1 MSSKLPSVSIIIVNY
16 NSSEYLVK
24 CLDSIARLEKTHFV
38 LDKIVVVDNASDQ
51 RNRYMLKERKE
62 IHLIKNNKNEGF
74 AKACNQGAD
83 ETDSDYLLFL
93 NPDTILFEET
103 LDQSV
108 ECYEKQ
114 KNKRIG
120 VLGVQILNENNEITK
135 TCSRFPKNFYFF
147 AKCMGINRIVHSW
160 NQFML
165 EWDHRESQKVD
176 EVIGAYFFV
185 SRDIFQLLNGFD
197 ERFFVYYEEVDFCY
211 RLKQKGYYSYY
222 YADTAIVHSEGG
234 ASKNVK
240 SLRLFYELRSRIL
253 YMQKHKGRRRT
264 RITIYLI
271 KLEYLSR
278 WVYLKIQGNHHGTQ
292 ELKSAYEMLGEW
304 VRDWLDRK

>member
-1 MSSKLPSVSIIIVNY
+1 MSNKLPSVSIIIVNY

-24 CLDSIARLEKTHFV
+24 CLDSIARLEKTYFV
-38 LDKIVVVDNASDQ
+38 LDKIVVVDNSSDQ
-51 RNRYMLKERKE
+51 RNQYMLEERKE
-62 IHLIKNNKNEGF
+62 IYLIKNNKNEGF

-83 ETDSDYLLFL
+83 ETKSDYILFL
-93 NPDTILFEET
+93 NPDTILFEDT
-103 LDQSV
+103 LDRSV

-114 KNKRIG
+114 KNKGIG
-120 VLGVQILNENNEITK
+120 VLGVQILNEHNEITK

-147 AKCMGINRIVHSW
+147 AKCMGINRIVQSW

-165 EWDHRESQKVD
+165 EWDHKESKKVD

-211 RLKQKGYYSYY
+211 RLMQKGYYSYY
-222 YADTAIVHSEGG
+222 YADAAIVHLVGG

-264 RITIYLI
+264 KITIYLI
-271 KLEYLSR
+271 KLEYISR
-278 WVYLKIQGNHHGTQ
+278 WIYLRIQGNHHGTQ